1 MGVLNFDS
9 SKFVIIPAFIDEKR
23 LYVIRH
29 LIQTSDLSDDEIRHI
44 FAAAQNLKDN
54 TKTLTN
60 KRFITIFFENSTRTL
75 SSFEIAIK
83 NLGGEV
89 IRLDIAK
96 SSTAKGESMRDTA
109 ASLNAMNPHGIITRH
124 KSAGAPNFLAKF
136 VSCPIIN
143 GGDGAHAH
151 PTQAMLDLYTIAL
164 HYANG
169 RDCLSGLESLKGKH
183 IAIVGD
189 IKNSR
194 VANSNIEL
202 LARFGANITLVAP
215 PHFLYK
221 TRLNVSHNLRD
232 IIDSVDII
240 MALRT
245 QTERHNTQIYG
256 SLNDYAN
263 RFCITKDLLGDRDI
277 IVLHPG
283 PVHRNIDIDDEV
295 LSSPKCKVLEQVK
308 NGVSIRMA
316 IMNFICNVNV

>member
-1 MGVLNFDS
+1 M
-9 SKFVIIPAFIDEKR
+9 R
-23 LYVIRH
+23 IRH
-29 LIQTSDLSDDEIRHI
+29 LIQTSDLSNDEICEI
-44 FAAAQNLKDN
+44 FQNTANRSDLITEDNKVLK
-54 TKTLTN
+54 N

-89 IRLDIAK
+89 IRLDIAN
-96 SSTAKGESMRDTA
+96 SSTAKGESIADTA
-109 ASLNAMNPHGIITRH
+109 ATLNAMQPHAIITRH
-124 KSAGAPNFLAKF
+124 KSAGAPNFLSKF
-136 VSCPIIN
+136 TSCPIVN

-151 PTQAMLDLYTIAL
+151 PTQALLDLYTIAN
-164 HYANG
+164 HFGKKIFANSNPI
-169 RDCLSGLESLKGKH
+169 DQCLRGLESLRGKC

-202 LARFGANITLVAP
+202 LMRFGVNIILVAP

-221 TRLNVSHNLRD
+221 TRLKVSHNLHQ
-232 IIDSVDII
+232 IIDEVDII

-256 SLNDYAN
+256 SLKDYAN
-263 RFCITKDLLGDRDI
+263 RFCITKELLGNRDI

-283 PVHRNIDIDDEV
+283 PVHRNIDIDDEMF
-295 LSSPKCKVLEQVK
+295 SDPRCKVLEQVQ
-308 NGVSIRMA
+308 NGVRIRMSV
-316 IMNFICNVNV
+316 MEFLCNKT

>member
-1 MGVLNFDS
+1 MN
-9 SKFVIIPAFIDEKR
+9 
-23 LYVIRH
+23 IRH
-29 LIQTSDLSDDEIRHI
+29 LIQTTDLSTEEIKHI
-44 FAAAQNLKDN
+44 FQRTAKMTDNKAILKG
-54 TKTLTN
+54 

-89 IRLDIAK
+89 ICLDVAK
-96 SSTAKGESMRDTA
+96 SSTAKGESMADTA
-109 ASLNAMNPHGIITRH
+109 ATLNAMQPHGIIVRH
-124 KSAGAPNFLAKF
+124 KSAGAPNFLAHF
-136 VSCPIIN
+136 TSCPVIN

-151 PTQAMLDLYTIAL
+151 PTQALLDLYTM
-164 HYANG
+164 ANHFG
-169 RDCLSGLESLKGKH
+169 NNDCLYGLEMLKGKK

-202 LARFGANITLVAP
+202 LTRFGIQIVLVAP

-221 TRLNVSHNLRD
+221 TRIQTAHNLHD
-232 IIDSVDII
+232 VIDEIDMI

-256 SLNDYAN
+256 SLKDYAN
-263 RFCITKDLLGDRDI
+263 RFCITKELIGNRDI

-295 LSSPKCKVLEQVK
+295 LASPCCKVLMQVQ
-308 NGVSIRMA
+308 NGVKIRMA
-316 IMNFICNVNV
+316 VMEFLCHTT

>member
-1 MGVLNFDS
+1 MS
-9 SKFVIIPAFIDEKR
+9 M
-23 LYVIRH
+23 RH
-29 LIQTSDLSDDEIRHI
+29 LIQTSDLSNDEIKAI
-44 FAAAQNLKDN
+44 FQRTTTISEKDKVLK
-54 TKTLTN
+54 N

-96 SSTAKGESMRDTA
+96 SSTAKGESIADTA
-109 ASLNAMNPHGIITRH
+109 ATLNAMQPHGIITRH
-124 KSAGAPNFLAKF
+124 KSAGAPNFLANF

-151 PTQAMLDLYTIAL
+151 PTQALLDLYTIAN
-164 HYANG
+164 HFGAN
-169 RDCLSGLESLKGKH
+169 DCLHGLEALSSKR

-194 VANSNIEL
+194 VANSNVDL
-202 LARFGANITLVAP
+202 LTRFGVDITLVAP

-221 TRLNVSHNLRD
+221 TRLKVAHSLHEVLD
-232 IIDSVDII
+232 KVDII

-245 QTERHNTQIYG
+245 QTERHNTHIYC
-256 SLNDYAN
+256 SLKDYDH
-263 RFCITKDLLGDRDI
+263 RFCITKELIGNRDI

-283 PVHRNIDIDDEV
+283 PVLRNIDIDDDM
-295 LSSPKCKVLEQVK
+295 LTDSRCKVLEQVQ
-308 NGVSIRMA
+308 NGVKIRMSV
-316 IMNFICNVNV
+316 MDFFCTN